1 MLLIIICPSVFNDP
15 LRILLDSVLRPYLGK
30 LDFNADANN
39 KTPRYLLYR
48 ALALTQKNPKM
59 LNNRNITHDL
69 TFVKNKKRGSHF
81 WLHSFITIDFS
92 IIRGFKT

>member
-39 KTPRYLLYR
+39 KTPRYLYTYYWR
-48 ALALTQKNPKM
+48 TYMALIALTQKNPKM

-69 TFVKNKKRGSHF
+69 TFVKNKKKEAISGYIFLSQ
-81 WLHSFITIDFS
+81 LTSV
-92 IIRGFKT
+92 